1 MYREWMAT
9 MERRVNNLQVTNEDL
24 QVCLSF
30 KKTKKEIVKINL
42 QTWLHDDNEIS
53 PNRRP
58 GGGGS
63 QRR

>member
-30 KKTKKEIVKINL
+30 KKTKKGNCKNQFVDMV
-42 QTWLHDDNEIS
+42 T
-53 PNRRP
+53 
-58 GGGGS
+58 
-63 QRR
+63 